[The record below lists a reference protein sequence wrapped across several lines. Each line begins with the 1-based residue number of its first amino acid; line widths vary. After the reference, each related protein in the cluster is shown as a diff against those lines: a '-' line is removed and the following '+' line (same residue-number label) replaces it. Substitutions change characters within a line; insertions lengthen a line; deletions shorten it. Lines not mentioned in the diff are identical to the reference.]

1 MEHKKIGYYDYTV
14 VLTYIG
20 MLSAVSGIFMVMN
33 QNYIMA
39 VILLMAAGLCD
50 MFDGA
55 VASTKKRSVSEKRF
69 GIQIDSLSD
78 LVSFGVLPAVFVYQ
92 LSGRKV
98 HCGIISALFIL
109 AALIR
114 LAFFNVLEEERQSI
128 DPGSK
133 SFFLGVPV
141 TTIAIILPIVYTLFV
156 KCLLKHTFW
165 FTLMLVVTGIG
176 FITPVKIK
184 KPESLGKVIILVIGI
199 AEVAGIAFVMKGGS
213 L

>member
-199 AEVAGIAFVMKGGS
+199 AEVAGIAFVMKGGP

>member
-33 QNYIMA
+33 QNYILA

-78 LVSFGVLPAVFVYQ
+78 LISFGVLPAVFVYQ

-156 KCLLKHTFW
+156 KRLLKHTFW

>member
-33 QNYIMA
+33 QNYILA

-78 LVSFGVLPAVFVYQ
+78 LISFGVLPAVFVYQ

>member
-33 QNYIMA
+33 QNYILA

>member
-55 VASTKKRSVSEKRF
+55 VASTKKRSVSENRF

-78 LVSFGVLPAVFVYQ
+78 LISFGVLPAVFVYQ

-141 TTIAIILPIVYTLFV
+141 TMIAIILPIVYTLFV

>member
-78 LVSFGVLPAVFVYQ
+78 LISFGVLPAVFVYQ

>member
-1 MEHKKIGYYDYTV
+1 MEQKKIGYYDYTV

-33 QNYIMA
+33 QNYILA

-78 LVSFGVLPAVFVYQ
+78 LISFGVLPAVFVYQ

>member
-33 QNYIMA
+33 QNYILA
-39 VILLMAAGLCD
+39 VLLLMAAGLCD

-78 LVSFGVLPAVFVYQ
+78 LISFGVLPAVFVYQ
-92 LSGRKV
+92 LSGKKM

-141 TTIAIILPIVYTLFV
+141 TTIAIILPIVYALFV
-156 KCLLKHTFW
+156 KCVIKQNFW
-165 FTLMLVVTGIG
+165 FTLMLAVTGIG

-184 KPESLGKVIILVIGI
+184 KPESLGKIILLVIGI
-199 AEVAGIAFVMKGGS
+199 AEVVWIAFVMKGGS

>member
-39 VILLMAAGLCD
+39 VILLMAASLCD

-78 LVSFGVLPAVFVYQ
+78 LISFGVLPAVFVYQ

-141 TTIAIILPIVYTLFV
+141 TMIAIILPIVYTLFV

>member
-1 MEHKKIGYYDYTV
+1 M
-14 VLTYIG
+14 
-20 MLSAVSGIFMVMN
+20 
-33 QNYIMA
+33 
-39 VILLMAAGLCD
+39 
-50 MFDGA
+50 
-55 VASTKKRSVSEKRF
+55 
-69 GIQIDSLSD
+69 
-78 LVSFGVLPAVFVYQ
+78 PAVFVYQ

-141 TTIAIILPIVYTLFV
+141 TMIAIILPIVYTLFV

-199 AEVAGIAFVMKGGS
+199 AEVAGIAFVMKGGP

>member
-78 LVSFGVLPAVFVYQ
+78 LISFGVLPAVFVYQ

-141 TTIAIILPIVYTLFV
+141 TMIAIILPIVYTLFV

>member
-33 QNYIMA
+33 QNYILA

-78 LVSFGVLPAVFVYQ
+78 LISFGVLPAVFVYQ

-141 TTIAIILPIVYTLFV
+141 TMIAIILPIVYTLFV

>member
-78 LVSFGVLPAVFVYQ
+78 LISFGVLPAVFVYQ

-199 AEVAGIAFVMKGGS
+199 AEVAGIAFVMKGGP

>member
-78 LVSFGVLPAVFVYQ
+78 LISFGVLPAVFVYQ

-141 TTIAIILPIVYTLFV
+141 TMIAIILPIVYTLFV

-199 AEVAGIAFVMKGGS
+199 AEVAGIAFVMKGGP